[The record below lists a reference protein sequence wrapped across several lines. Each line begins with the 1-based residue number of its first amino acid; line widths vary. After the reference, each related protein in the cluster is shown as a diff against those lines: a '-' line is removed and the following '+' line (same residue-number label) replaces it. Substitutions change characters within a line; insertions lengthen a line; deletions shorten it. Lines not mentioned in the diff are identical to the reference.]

1 MEDFLLNTLNGI
13 KQWASKFW
21 EKDETTYSEWG
32 FHDSGT
38 QALGKTIVTPLY
50 GNLKKVTLVVNS
62 CGTPSGWIDLYYRL
76 PYVPNIRLEGVNW
89 FGWNNVGSVNG
100 TDFRVTLMTYQNQP
114 VFKINHLVNGEPGAW
129 NGETLSFAI
138 EYVTV
143 VNPAV

>member
-32 FHDSGT
+32 FYNSGT

-50 GNLKKVTLVVNS
+50 GNLKKVTLVITS
-62 CGTPSGWIDLYYRL
+62 CGTPNNWDEVYYRL
-76 PYVPNIRLEGVNW
+76 PYIPNIRLENVTW
-89 FGWNNVGSVNG
+89 FGYNSINN
-100 TDFRVTLMTYQNQP
+100 TPIDFRITLTTKEGQP
-114 VFKINHLVNGEPGAW
+114 VFMYQHLVDGRVGKTD
-129 NGETLSFAI
+129 GTTVSFAI